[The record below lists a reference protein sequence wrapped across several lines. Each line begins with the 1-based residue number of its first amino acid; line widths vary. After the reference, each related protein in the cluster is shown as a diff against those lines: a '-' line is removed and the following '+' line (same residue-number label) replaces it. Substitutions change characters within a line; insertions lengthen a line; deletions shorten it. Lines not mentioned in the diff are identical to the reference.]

1 MPGWAPRDSPAHIP
15 APPGCMTLGK
25 LLSHS
30 EPSLER
36 GMDWSKSYLRVAELE
51 LKSTG
56 PMGFPACQATY
67 PGAHHFAG
75 LGQGEEPSHCFL
87 PPIVMV
93 CVDKGPNCPEPS
105 SSPESSGPGRV
116 SCDQCDE
123 LSQALSA
130 LCWCHSGG
138 LASRPACGF
147 PSLNSQQSG
156 TPKFLLGRL
165 PSRPADFSDH
175 CPSPLARPGRK
186 LCDQDC
192 PLASPRP
199 L

>member
-1 MPGWAPRDSPAHIP
+1 MNSNQRDPWDFQHARPLILVP
-15 APPGCMTLGK
+15 II
-25 LLSHS
+25 
-30 EPSLER
+30 SLAWGR
-36 GMDWSKSYLRVAELE
+36 
-51 LKSTG
+51 
-56 PMGFPACQATY
+56 
-67 PGAHHFAG
+67 
-75 LGQGEEPSHCFL
+75 GEEPSHCFL

-105 SSPESSGPGRV
+105 SFHQSSGPGHG

-130 LCWCHSGG
+130 LCWCHSRG

-147 PSLNSQQSG
+147 PSLTTQQCG

-165 PSRPADFSDH
+165 PPRPADFRDH
-175 CPSPLARPGRK
+175 CPSPLSRPGRK
-186 LCDQDC
+186 LCGQDC